1 MCGPK
6 GASSYWRRL
15 QQLNAP
21 LMAYMFIQ
29 LNSIVV
35 CGPHVVLQLAAIL
48 IDVMLRLSCPSQHSE
63 QEVETILDKTIMLFR
78 FLQDKV
84 GSRLVLKLPL

>member
-6 GASSYWRRL
+6 GASSYWHRL
-15 QQLNAP
+15 QCALDG
-21 LMAYMFIQ
+21 LH
-29 LNSIVV
+29 LNSIAV
-35 CGPHVVLQLAAIL
+35 CGPDVVLQLAAIL
-48 IDVMLRLSCPSQHSE
+48 IDIMLRSSCPSQHSE

-84 GSRLVLKLPL
+84 GSRLVLKLAL